1 MDSFL
6 DFLITIALV
15 ALFTIPSLLKKKDAA
30 KANTQ
35 VPEPDY
41 DYEMEDE
48 REPFLQNSMEEIPKS
63 GEYFTYETI
72 GDSPEYVFTNE
83 AQAPPKKEVQQTDNK
98 VEGNSLLSLD
108 KEEVLKGII
117 YSEILKR
124 KF

>member
-35 VPEPDY
+35 APEPDY

-48 REPFLQNSMEEIPKS
+48 REPFLQNSM
-63 GEYFTYETI
+63 
-72 GDSPEYVFTNE
+72 
-83 AQAPPKKEVQQTDNK
+83 
-98 VEGNSLLSLD
+98 
-108 KEEVLKGII
+108 
-117 YSEILKR
+117 
-124 KF
+124 